1 MNSLF
6 AETERQV
13 VVPESAAEIWA
24 ELDTFFPAEIMD
36 QVQETLWFLQQH
48 EMDAEAQKFF
58 LESAKF
64 LGERYSHEEGG
75 ARIFQ
80 TRKYETRN
88 GKPEYMVNHFFRVV
102 DILFGVLA
110 EMEKNPTE
118 MREREKRAF
127 KILANHKFEIL
138 ATALFHDFVEDR
150 KGKMSD
156 LRTFLHDKN
165 QTQIVEANLKI
176 GQSVFLLTRR
186 GDGQSIK
193 EYVANILQNEDSVAR
208 ILASFVKFLG
218 DQMHNLQSH
227 SYGSKK
233 GEKVKYYAQAL
244 KRDWPSF
251 YKWIP
256 KIIFDRIQNAHED
269 DENHPLRVW
278 GMSYVIQIE
287 VNMVIEK

>member
-1 MNSLF
+1 MDSLF
-6 AETERQV
+6 AETERPV
-13 VVPESAAEIWA
+13 VVPERAAEIWA
-24 ELDTFFPAEIMD
+24 ELNKFFPPEIMD

-110 EMEKNPTE
+110 EMERGKRE
-118 MREREKRAF
+118 MNEKTKLAF

-138 ATALFHDFVEDR
+138 ATALFHDFLEDG
-150 KGKMSD
+150 KGTMKD
-156 LRTFLHDKN
+156 LRVFLYNRNPNNND
-165 QTQIVEANLKI
+165 NLI
-176 GQSVFLLTRR
+176 ITESVYLLTRR
-186 GDGQSIK
+186 GDKQSISD
-193 EYVANILQNEDSVAR
+193 YVESILKDKNQVVKT
-208 ILASFVKFLG
+208 LASFIKFLG
-218 DQMHNLQSH
+218 DQMHNLQSESH
-227 SYGSKK
+227 GSKK
-233 GEKVKYYAQAL
+233 RAKIKCYAQAL

-251 YKWIP
+251 HKWISP
-256 KIIFDRIQNAHED
+256 IMLERIKTAHED

-278 GMSYVIQIE
+278 GMSHFISGKVRK
-287 VNMVIEK
+287 VTNK